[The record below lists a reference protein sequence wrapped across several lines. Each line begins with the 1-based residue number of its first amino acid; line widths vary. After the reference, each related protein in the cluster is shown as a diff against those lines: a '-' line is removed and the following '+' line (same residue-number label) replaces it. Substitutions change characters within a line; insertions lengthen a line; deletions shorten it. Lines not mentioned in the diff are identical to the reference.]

1 MERIEHWFVRI
12 NGWVLII
19 LLAAM
24 SILIFTNVSLRY
36 LTNATIIWADEVARY
51 MMIWMTF
58 LGSGMVLRTGGHVAI
73 TNLHDMS
80 TPPVQRVLR
89 LIVTLLMLA
98 FFLMFIW
105 KGIEYALLMQRQL
118 TPATRISFTWIYAAM
133 PAGFLLMAIHLGLVV
148 RSYFIENRFRSLD
161 ELGINSDI
169 SID

>member
-1 MERIEHWFVRI
+1 MERIEHWFVKI
-12 NGWVLII
+12 NGWVLIL

-36 LTNATIIWADEVARY
+36 LTNASIIWADEVARY

-58 LGSGMVLRTGGHVAI
+58 LGSGLVLRTGGHVAI

-80 TPPVQRVLR
+80 APIIQRLLR
-89 LIVTLLMLA
+89 LIVTLLLLA
-98 FFLMFIW
+98 FFVMFIW
-105 KGIEYALLMQRQL
+105 KGMEYALLMQRQL

-133 PAGFLLMAIHLGLVV
+133 PVGFLLMAIHMALVM
-148 RSYFIENRFRSLD
+148 RSYLVENRFRSLE
-161 ELGINSDI
+161 ELGIDSDI